1 MNLAFSYLDGLLSDA
16 EKRMDAA
23 GIPSPKIVRERCPF
37 CAGSG
42 LREIGQGPLAK
53 LDTCAACF
61 GKGFVNVEGRP

>member
-1 MNLAFSYLDGLLSDA
+1 MNLVLDYMSGLLSDA

-23 GIPSPKIVRERCPF
+23 GIPKLVRERCPF

-42 LREIGQGPLAK
+42 LREIGRGPLAK

-61 GKGFVNVEGRP
+61 GKGFVNVEAKP